1 MVLLIYKLIF
11 QKQEGKKTMTKKQ
24 LKLLQQNNINP
35 QLLKKSSEL
44 QSIKDKYVN
53 SVMFGCL
60 VNCLILV
67 MFGALSDYRIILV
80 GTLLII
86 ATTAIHSYISMHNYR
101 IDIANYIKK
110 ATIQEY
116 KTLLKYFYRYSK
128 KNQLQYFIAS
138 SCMEW
143 KIEHSKTLV
152 DGSERITMVS
162 DNGLYHFTVIRFNN
176 GVELMYNFYQ

>member
-1 MVLLIYKLIF
+1 
-11 QKQEGKKTMTKKQ
+11 MTKKQ
-24 LKLLQQNNINP
+24 LKLLQQNNLNP
-35 QLLKKSSEL
+35 QLLKKCNEL

-53 SVMFGCL
+53 NVMFGFL

-80 GTLLII
+80 GLPLII
-86 ATTAIHSYISMHNYR
+86 TITAIHSYIAVHNYR
-101 IDIANYIKK
+101 IDIANYIEK
-110 ATIQEY
+110 AKTQEY

-128 KNQLQYFIAS
+128 KNQLQHFIHS

-143 KIEHSKTLV
+143 NIEHSKTLV

-176 GVELMYNFYQ
+176 DVELMYNFYN